1 MKKMAHLP
9 WWLAWALPILW
20 TLATWTMSGSLGT
33 PVNTF
38 AVFHWVISWFTTS
51 LDPDTLNLYH
61 FYCRKALHAICY
73 GFLAI
78 LWFRAL
84 MATWPRRFGANIMAA
99 LALALAVAALDEGR
113 QYFAPSRT
121 PSFWD
126 IGLDIAGGIFFL
138 SLFAA
143 GWKISHRPSAGVP
156 PPTP

>member
-1 MKKMAHLP
+1 MKKMAHLS
-9 WWLAWALPILW
+9 WWLAWAPPILW

-33 PVNTF
+33 PANTF

-51 LDPDTLNLYH
+51 LAHDTLMQYH

-84 MATWPRRFGANIMAA
+84 MATYPRRFGANIMAA
-99 LALALAVAALDEGR
+99 LALALVVAALDEGR
-113 QYFAPSRT
+113 QYFAPTRT

-126 IGLDIAGGIFFL
+126 IGLDISGGIFFL
-138 SLFAA
+138 SLFAG
-143 GWKISHRPSAGVP
+143 GWKISNRPSAAVP